1 MKTVAKIFVFIVL
14 MTFSSVAFA
23 SDWVYAGR
31 YVLQS
36 NFSHIHHT
44 DVFLINHLTL
54 YSNQHVGTG
63 KNDYSFYDVYYMH
76 DHASDTGDGTKD
88 YDDRS
93 FRFQA
98 MIVPLNVYG
107 KVMDFSGAYCGTVVS
122 EYVISA
128 KGVFGV
134 TPKHHKVYDRKTQQ
148 LLFEATGD
156 MGSEPLYKSSA
167 AESILKN
174 SGDHPV
180 SHGASN
186 ELNGSDYYPYS

>member
-1 MKTVAKIFVFIVL
+1 MKTFAKILAFMIL
-14 MTFSSVAFA
+14 MSFSNLAFA
-23 SDWVYAGR
+23 SEWVYAGR
-31 YVLQS
+31 YVLQD
-36 NFSHIHHT
+36 NFSYTHHT

-54 YSNQHVGTG
+54 YTNQPVKAG
-63 KNDYSFYDVYYMH
+63 KDRYSLYDVYYMH
-76 DHASDTGDGTKD
+76 DHASDKGDGTKE

-107 KVMDFSGAYCGTVVS
+107 EVMDYTGTYSDTVVS
-122 EYVISA
+122 EFVISP

-156 MGSEPLYKSSA
+156 MGSQQLYKDSA
-167 AESILKN
+167 AEAILKH
-174 SGDHPV
+174 SGNHPV
-180 SHGASN
+180 SHGGSN
-186 ELNGSDYYPYS
+186 ELNGSGYYPYK